1 MINRMKG
8 QITLINLMV
17 LICVMVTFFV
27 FLPIILSYTAAAA
40 PAIQTS
46 SSDQPTKDI
55 LLAVVNLFP
64 VVLSL
69 AIIVT
74 VLNYAI
80 PRRETG

>member
-27 FLPIILSYTAAAA
+27 FLPIILSYTA
-40 PAIQTS
+40 AIQTS

>member
-1 MINRMKG
+1 MKG

-17 LICVMVTFFV
+17 LIMVMITFFV
-27 FLPIILSYTAAAA
+27 FLPIILQYTSTVAV
-40 PAIQTS
+40 PAIASS

-55 LLAVVNLFP
+55 LTAVVNLFP